1 MMIVHSKEDREAKH
15 RGLLAGDDDV
25 VLFTQGGCAV
35 FAVVLQRV
43 FDYPIRYIPGHDGVS
58 ISHVFCH
65 LLADTEYAVDVVG
78 TKITSDRVWDFGG
91 LCAPFISADDLQ
103 SKFVGLAQEGLL
115 GESWFVEPAA
125 VRAQARI
132 QKYRPYFDGTM
143 KVAIPK

>member
-1 MMIVHSKEDREAKH
+1 MKIVHSKEDREARH
-15 RGLLAGDDDV
+15 RRLLAGDDDV

-35 FAVVLQRV
+35 FALVLHQEFGYR
-43 FDYPIRYIPGHDGVS
+43 IRYIPGHGGVS

-65 LLADTEYAVDVVG
+65 LLADAEYAVDVIG

-91 LCAPFISADDLQ
+91 LCAPFISADNLR

-132 QKYRPYFDGTM
+132 QKYRSYFDGTM
-143 KVAIPK
+143 KAAIPK